1 MEQLAE
7 LASFE
12 WHFFLWSLLINK
24 LRISGIRDVPVVVLL
39 LPLILAQFPDAEFGV
54 HKQRGW
60 DLAKDL
66 PNEIRSFHSPIFAS
80 YLAMVA
86 AKKLAI
92 LQRKTETPPLLQQC

>member
-66 PNEIRSFHSPIFAS
+66 PNEIRSFHYPIFAS

-92 LQRKTETPPLLQQC
+92 LQRKTETLPLLQQC